1 MSEFLA
7 AYGLWLLIALLVI
20 ILLVFLFTGK
30 KPGIVNPASLQAS
43 PADAPASTPTSI
55 VVPSIMPEPILDHP
69 IVDKAGE
76 EAVIAEPV
84 TLVSGASTTI
94 FTPVPVDEVDILV
107 ATQGIPAPASDG
119 PDNLLLLKG
128 VGPKLA
134 TLLTDLGITR
144 FAQIATWTDADL
156 SAIDT
161 KLGTFKGRPTRDQ
174 WIDQAKY
181 LAAGDTAG
189 FEAKYGKL

>member
-30 KPGIVNPASLQAS
+30 KPAAKPGIVTPASLQAS
-43 PADAPASTPTSI
+43 PADEQASTPTSI

-107 ATQGIPAPASDG
+107 ATQGISAPASDG

-156 SAIDT
+156 VAIDT

-174 WIDQAKY
+174 WIDQAK
-181 LAAGDTAG
+181 
-189 FEAKYGKL
+189 